1 MLLPLLMTGAVSATL
16 GSALPASWPGL
27 LASLLLMAAAL
38 TVLKRPVAAPA
49 LVPVAISLW
58 AAVQAVLGWTAYR
71 QASLE
76 ASLLWAGFGAAYL
89 AGSSLTSAAGRERA
103 LTGFAAFA
111 GLTACFALFQPQ
123 LTGVNP
129 DVLTG
134 PFPNRNHYACFAELS
149 LAVIVWKASSR
160 ANWSYLWWTAAA
172 AVIAS
177 VIQSGSRA
185 GAALIAAETIVLAY
199 FLETRARWGIL
210 VAASVACALFGSVL
224 WTRLQYGDP
233 FVYRREIYG
242 STVRMIAERPLRGHG
257 LGAFADAYP
266 PHAAF
271 DAGRAVNHAHS
282 DWLQFAAEGGVLT
295 LALIAGFFFLHIRRL
310 RGHLW
315 AAGLPF
321 LLAHAMVD
329 YPFQRPGA
337 AVWVFLLLGALH
349 AAAGAARLAGDP
361 QHFQARRRQ
370 PLRVEQVAPV

>member
-1 MLLPLLMTGAVSATL
+1 MAGAVSATL

-27 LASLLLMAAAL
+27 LAPLALMAAAL
-38 TVLKRPVAAPA
+38 TGLKRPVAAPA

-71 QASLE
+71 QSSLE
-76 ASLLWAGFGAAYL
+76 ASLLWAGLGAAYI
-89 AGSSLTSAAGRERA
+89 AGSSLTSAAGRERT

-123 LTGVNP
+123 LTGANP

-149 LAVIVWKASSR
+149 LAVIVWKASRR
-160 ANWSYLWWTAAA
+160 ARWLYIWWAAA
-172 AVIAS
+172 VVVIAS
-177 VIQSGSRA
+177 VVQSGSRA
-185 GAALIAAETIVLAY
+185 GAAMIAAETVLLVC
-199 FLETRARWGIL
+199 FLKPRARWGIL
-210 VAASVACALFGSVL
+210 AASGAACALFGSVL

-242 STVRMIAERPLRGHG
+242 SALRMIAERPLRGHG

-266 PHAAF
+266 PYAVF
-271 DAGRAVNHAHS
+271 DAGRKVNHAHN
-282 DWLQFAAEGGVLT
+282 DWLQFAVEGGVLT
-295 LALIAGFFFLHIRRL
+295 LAAVAVFFAAHIRRF

-321 LLAHAMVD
+321 FMAHAAVD
-329 YPFQRPGA
+329 YPFQRLGA
-337 AVWVFLLLGALH
+337 AVWAFLLLGALH
-349 AAAGAARLAGDP
+349 ATAGAAGLAGDP

-370 PLRVEQVAPV
+370 PLGVEQIASV